1 MSGETIYQAVYV
13 HLHGELKREFARS
26 LRRGRSARKAQRNP
40 DARSGRFVDP
50 MTPLTERPAEV
61 ESRAVPGHW
70 EGDLIVGAGSRLV
83 ALTIVERSTQYV
95 VLGHLPVERT
105 AEAVRD
111 SLIAAFSGV
120 PSSLR
125 RTLTWDQG
133 AEMSEH
139 RSVAMSTNM
148 KAYFCDPASPWQR
161 GTNENTNG
169 LPTPILTPAQRP
181 QSAKPRRTHRHRKRT
196 QRATPENPQLGH
208 SRRTNV

>member
-26 LRRGRSARKAQRNP
+26 LRRGRSARKAQRDP
-40 DARSGRFVDP
+40 HARSSRCVDP

-61 ESRAVPGHW
+61 EGRAVPGHW
-70 EGDLIVGAGSRLV
+70 EGDLIVGAGSRSAV
-83 ALTIVERSTQYV
+83 ATVVERTHQYI

-105 AEAVRD
+105 AEAARD
-111 SLIAAFSGV
+111 SLITALSCV

-139 RSVAMSTNM
+139 SSVAMATNM
-148 KAYFCDPASPWQR
+148 KVYFCNPASPWQR
-161 GTNENTNG
+161 GTNENMNG
-169 LPTPILTPAQRP
+169 LLRQYL
-181 QSAKPRRTHRHRKRT
+181 PRRSDLRTRSLEELTAIADELNGRPRKT
-196 QRATPENPQLGH
+196 LDWDTPQNA
-208 SRRTNV
+208 